1 MQGEKKKSNDL
12 ILGIK
17 NIEHSL
23 VYKMT
28 ETEEYTAKVIQ
39 LKRTYNFGIII
50 LPSIP
55 DLLRIDI
62 D

>member
-1 MQGEKKKSNDL
+1 
-12 ILGIK
+12 
-17 NIEHSL
+17 
-23 VYKMT
+23 MT
-28 ETEEYTAKVIQ
+28 ETEEYTTKVIQ
-39 LKRTYNFGIII
+39 LKRTYTFGIIS